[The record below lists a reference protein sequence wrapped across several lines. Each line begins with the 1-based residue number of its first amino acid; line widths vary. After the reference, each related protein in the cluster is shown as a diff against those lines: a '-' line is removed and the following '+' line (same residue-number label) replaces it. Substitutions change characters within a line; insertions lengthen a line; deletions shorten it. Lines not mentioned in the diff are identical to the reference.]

1 MFLSKPLGNFTE
13 FIDISFSINFSSKNK
28 VFFLQEI
35 NLFQNKNLI
44 KYPV

>member
-28 VFFLQEI
+28 VFFPPRDKS
-35 NLFQNKNLI
+35 FPK
-44 KYPV
+44 